1 MNNKTLTYFFGLAGS
16 ILWLATIF
24 LREMSINNSII
35 NFMLGIMP
43 NLAATW
49 VFIWFAELIFI
60 SKKYVFT
67 MKRAIFSSGTVFV
80 LALISEIIHDIY
92 LNSPFDINDIVA
104 TIISIVLYLIVFC
117 LKKNTIVEEQS

>member
-1 MNNKTLTYFFGLAGS
+1 
-16 ILWLATIF
+16 
-24 LREMSINNSII
+24 
-35 NFMLGIMP
+35 
-43 NLAATW
+43 
-49 VFIWFAELIFI
+49 
-60 SKKYVFT
+60 